1 MNIKIANKLGK
12 AMSVVCSLLLLASCS
27 DWSDHYDDGGVSNAD
42 VEIYNGDITSYIKSQ
57 ESLTEMAQLYS
68 QNGVFESTTPE
79 GNYTFIVTDNTVFEA
94 QKDKITNISALALH
108 TVADASIAPA
118 LLTDGYG
125 IQTRSGKSVWVYGN
139 GQQAKIDDFN
149 IVKTVKTTNGY
160 IYVIDG
166 LLPVRQSIYE
176 YFTSLPD
183 DKYSEFKTLV
193 KSYEEKW
200 FDREASRILGV
211 NEQGMTVYDSVFVNR
226 NTLMDRYTEA
236 GVAKWNMR
244 DENYRSTMF
253 IPDNDQ
259 VKEAMKA
266 ALDSIPKWLNRQPTA
281 DDTVKFKAWIVKA
294 CFVDHSVS
302 DEQITT
308 RGEEQ
313 FACVGGYQMVEDKL
327 NDITSYKE
335 IAPAYWRPAKNTV
348 NTATKVTLSNGT
360 AYFTTNLHIPN
371 HIVIYRIKSRFYE
384 LWNNMSIADR
394 NAHFLW
400 TNWQLPQIVTE
411 AQGPFTLS
419 ENLPTIY
426 YNVLTAEPTQ
436 EAHDEGLPCSVVYDG
451 LTYDENDNA
460 VYEVNL
466 PAGEY
471 YLRMGFKHSLTYSVS
486 IYFKG
491 ADEDDSQYVEQKKDM
506 VIYATGSNFHFDRGA
521 ASEVPHYG
529 EDGIAYPENFDVD
542 YWQTIDPKA
551 IAYDTD
557 GYTVGIVKLKKN
569 GNFKIKVSS
578 SDNAKSY
585 SYKIGDASTR
595 TKNNIQQL
603 MMYHWC
609 LRPTYNNY

>member
-1 MNIKIANKLGK
+1 MNIRIANKLGK
-12 AMSVVCSLLLLASCS
+12 TAGVVCSLLLLASCS
-27 DWSDHYDDGGVSNAD
+27 DWSDHYDDGGLSNAD
-42 VEIYNGDITSYIKSQ
+42 VEIYGGDIASYINTS
-57 ESLTEMAQLYS
+57 ESLTEMASLYAR
-68 QNGVFESTTPE
+68 NGIFESTTPD
-79 GNYTFIVTDNTVFEA
+79 GNYTFIVAENSVLEA
-94 QKDKITNISALALH
+94 QKDQITDEARWARH
-108 TVADASIAPA
+108 TVADASIAPS

-125 IQTRSGKSVWVYGN
+125 IQTRSGKSVWVYGS
-139 GQQAKIDDFN
+139 GQQAKLDDYN

-160 IYVIDG
+160 VYVIDG

-176 YFTSLPD
+176 YFTALPD
-183 DKYSEFKTLV
+183 EEYSEFKAMV

-200 FDREASRILGV
+200 FDREASRIIGV

-226 NTLMDRYTEA
+226 NTLMDRYTED
-236 GVAKWNMR
+236 GVEKWNMR
-244 DENYRSTMF
+244 DENYRTTMF
-253 IPDNDQ
+253 IPDNAQ

-266 ALDSIPKWLNRQPTA
+266 ALDSIPKWLNRQPTVE
-281 DDTVKFKAWIVKA
+281 DTVKFKAWIVKA
-294 CFVDHSVS
+294 CFVDRSVPV
-302 DEQITT
+302 EALTT

-313 FACVGGYQMVEDKL
+313 FECVGGYQMVEDKL
-327 NDITSYKE
+327 NDIVSYKE
-335 IAPAYWRPAKNTV
+335 VAPAHWRPSVNTV
-348 NTATKVTLSNGT
+348 NTASKVALSNGT
-360 AYFTTNLHIPN
+360 AYLTTKLHIPN
-371 HIVIYRIKSRFYE
+371 HIVIYRVKSRFYE
-384 LWNNMSIADR
+384 LWNSMTAADR

-400 TNWQLPQIVTE
+400 TNWQNPMIVNE

-419 ENLPTIY
+419 ENLPTMY
-426 YNVLTAEPTQ
+426 YHVLTAEPTQ
-436 EAHDEGLPCSVVYDG
+436 EARDEGLPCSVVYDG
-451 LTYDENDNA
+451 LTYDEDNNA

-471 YLRMGFKHSLTYSVS
+471 YLRMGFKHSLTYSLS

-491 ADEDDSQYVEQKKDM
+491 ADEDDSQYVELKKDM
-506 VIYATGSNFHFDRGA
+506 VMYATGSNYHFDRGA

-542 YWQTIDPKA
+542 YWQTIDEKA

-578 SDNAKSY
+578 SDLAANY
-585 SYKIGDASTR
+585 SYNIGDASAR
-595 TKNNIQQL
+595 NKNNVQQL